1 MDDDPGKAEEMIP
14 VEVAYATPRK
24 QLIVALQVPP
34 GTTAHEAIAM
44 SNIADEFPAINLS
57 EDPVGIFSK
66 TLDGKSRPTPRDYV
80 LQSHDRVEI
89 YRPLTLDPKQAR
101 RQRALAAQE
110 KAQEKAQGKVQE

>member
-1 MDDDPGKAEEMIP
+1 MGDDSDKAEAMIP

-24 QLIVALQVPP
+24 QLIIALQVPP

-66 TLDGKSRPTPRDYV
+66 TLDGKTRPTARDYV

>member
-1 MDDDPGKAEEMIP
+1 MDDDSGKAEATIP
-14 VEVAYATPRK
+14 VEVAYATPGK
-24 QLIVALQVPP
+24 QLIVALQVPL

-66 TLDGKSRPTPRDYV
+66 TLDGKTRPTARGYV

-110 KAQEKAQGKVQE
+110 KAQGKAKE